1 MRSNRNIMNE
11 ATDNNNNNK
20 FNRTNPILP
29 VLDADDAP
37 RNGHSGSVIDP
48 QHLQHYLAMNVQQ

>member
-1 MRSNRNIMNE
+1 MNE